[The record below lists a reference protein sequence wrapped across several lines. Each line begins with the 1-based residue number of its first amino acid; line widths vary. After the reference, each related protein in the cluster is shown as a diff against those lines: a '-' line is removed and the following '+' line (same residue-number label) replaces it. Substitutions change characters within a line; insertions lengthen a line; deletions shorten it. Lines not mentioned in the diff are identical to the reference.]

1 MNMDLKRFSIK
12 KQHSQ
17 KNNNLQGLT
26 VDLDMSLNIALL
38 KKLTYDTDDLIIKT
52 FNEEI
57 TLVYFESKVDYSDLE
72 KYILSPLTHHQSVEF
87 VESISLHKTVN
98 INDINEAIEYLTQ
111 GNCLIIQENKP
122 VIIAIHVENVM
133 KREISEPINEQVI
146 RGSHIGLIERMSSN
160 INLIRSNVHHPGLVV
175 KYIKSAKKISSDRIA
190 ILYIEELAD
199 KDIVEKL
206 SRKLSIINTD
216 NINYTYFNEEL
227 LENNTFSPFPQ
238 VLNTERVDRAVN
250 NLLEGRITLLI
261 DGSPTAYI
269 LPVTFFTFYQSPDDY
284 QSRWLIGSFFRILR
298 LLSFIIALSLPP
310 LYIAL
315 IAFHYEVIPGD
326 LALAFKDSVQEI
338 PYPPI
343 VEAIILEITIEL
355 IREAGIRLPNPL
367 GPTIGIVGGLVIGDA
382 VVNAGLVSTLMII
395 VVALTAVA
403 SFVVPTYELSMSKR
417 IMRFPLM
424 IAAAYF
430 GFIGIIIGFSIII
443 IHLCQLESYGK
454 PYLSP
459 LSPFDPKEFRDSI
472 VRLPSWIINEK
483 LTNKKPE

>member
-1 MNMDLKRFSIK
+1 MYLKRLSMKRKYK
-12 KQHSQ
+12 KEDIEL
-17 KNNNLQGLT
+17 NTLT
-26 VDLDMSLNIALL
+26 IDQDMSLNIAFI
-38 KKLTYDTDDLIIKT
+38 KKLVHNTDDLMIKK

-57 TLVYFESKVDYSDLE
+57 TLVYFASSVDNSELQ
-72 KYILSPLTHHQSVEF
+72 KYILSPLAHHQSVEF
-87 VESISLHKTVN
+87 VKNTSLHKYVIT
-98 INDINEAIEYLTQ
+98 NDLNEAVEYLSL
-111 GNCLIIQENKP
+111 GNCLIIQENNSN
-122 VIIAIHVENVM
+122 IIAVQIENVM

-146 RGSHIGLIERMSSN
+146 RGSHIGLIEKMPSN
-160 INLIRSNVHHPGLVV
+160 INIIRSNVHHPGMVV
-175 KYIKSAKKISSDRIA
+175 KYIKSDKFLSSDRVA
-190 ILYIEELAD
+190 LLYIEELAD
-199 KDIVEKL
+199 KEVINKL
-206 SRKLSIINTD
+206 YNKLKTINTD

-238 VLNTERVDRAVN
+238 VLNTERVDRVVT
-250 NLLEGRITLLI
+250 NLLEGRIVLLI

-298 LLSFIIALSLPP
+298 LMSFLIALSLPP
-310 LYIAL
+310 LYIAI
-315 IAFHYEVIPGD
+315 IAFHYEVVPGD
-326 LALAFKDSVQEI
+326 LALTFKDSVQEI

-343 VEAIILEITIEL
+343 VEAIILEITLEL

-424 IAAAYF
+424 VAAAYF
-430 GFIGIIIGFSIII
+430 GFIGIIIGFSIIL

-459 LSPFDPKEFRDSI
+459 LSPFDPKAFRDSI
-472 VRLPSWIINEK
+472 IRLPNWKIKDESS
-483 LTNKKPE
+483 NK

>member
-1 MNMDLKRFSIK
+1 MDLKRFSIK